1 MQFLDNNAGNAHNV
15 TLQDMSEQEIEFAK
29 MARELSPD
37 HKQPGTEVIRMYMQ
51 YCPDAVTYLFDRCM
65 IPDCAEQV

>member
-1 MQFLDNNAGNAHNV
+1 
-15 TLQDMSEQEIEFAK
+15 MSEQEIEFAK

-37 HKQPGTEVIRMYMQ
+37 HKPPGTEVIRMYMQ

>member
-1 MQFLDNNAGNAHNV
+1 
-15 TLQDMSEQEIEFAK
+15 MSEQEIEFAK

-51 YCPDAVTYLFDRCM
+51 YCPEAVTYLFDRCM